1 MIPHVMSDY
10 LEIQTILREE
20 DEDRLAEE
28 LSSLAILGVQV
39 VAAENGRIR
48 VGVWI
53 EAGADRLAQRVQS
66 VLRTLGSESVQ
77 CLEHVAG
84 DWSAEWR
91 NSLSAFEV
99 GRCWWIDPH
108 PDRATAAPP
117 GRIRLEVEPRAAF
130 GSGTHESTRLV
141 LMELEDHGCEG
152 LRVLDIG
159 TGSGVLAIA
168 ADCLGAA
175 LVLGVDTDPIAA
187 WEARATAERQ
197 QWHCRPLIV
206 AGGIDCLYHAA
217 FDLVLCNMILSQFDS
232 LLPEIHRLLAV
243 TGTVVFSGV
252 LEDERQKLSELL
264 LANGFVVEG
273 GMEDGDW
280 ISVRAALSGL
290 RA

>member
-1 MIPHVMSDY
+1 
-10 LEIQTILREE
+10 
-20 DEDRLAEE
+20 
-28 LSSLAILGVQV
+28 
-39 VAAENGRIR
+39 
-48 VGVWI
+48 VWI
-53 EAGADRLAQRVQS
+53 ETGADRLAQRVQS
-66 VLRTLGSESVQ
+66 VLRTFGSEFVQ
-77 CLEHVAG
+77 CVEHVAD

-117 GRIRLEVEPRAAF
+117 GRVRLEVEPRAAF

-141 LMELEDHGCEG
+141 LRELEDHDCAG

-168 ADCLGAA
+168 ADHLGAA
-175 LVLGVDTDPIAA
+175 LVVGVDTDPIAA

-206 AGGIDCLYHAA
+206 AGGIDCLGHAA
-217 FDLVLCNMILSQFDS
+217 FDLVLCNMILSQFDP
-232 LLPEIHRLLAV
+232 LLPEIHRLLAA
-243 TGTVVFSGV
+243 TGTVVFSGI
-252 LEDERQKLSELL
+252 LEGERHQMSEILH
-264 LANGFVVEG
+264 ANGFVDEG
-273 GMEDGDW
+273 GIEDGDW
-280 ISVRAALSGL
+280 ISVRAVPSEL